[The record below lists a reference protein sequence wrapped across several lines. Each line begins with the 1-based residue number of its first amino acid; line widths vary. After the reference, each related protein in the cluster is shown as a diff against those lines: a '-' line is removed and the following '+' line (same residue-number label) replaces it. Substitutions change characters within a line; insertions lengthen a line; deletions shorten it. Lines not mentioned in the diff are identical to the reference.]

1 MMENDLAAMLS
12 MLAGPLAFGA
22 AYGGVRVG
30 LSELKATSENLA
42 RLVQRLDDRLDL
54 MSQTLAYEQ
63 KLAESQAS
71 IIVAEATSS
80 SWLTTTWRPITM
92 LVFVALVV
100 RSELTGATIPPDLWF
115 TIKLGLG
122 GYLGGRSVEKSVGAI
137 TQVMKQKDEV

>member
-1 MMENDLAAMLS
+1 MS
-12 MLAGPLAFGA
+12 GPLSFLS
-22 AYGGVRVG
+22 G
-30 LSELKATSENLA
+30 LIKPVSDLVDNLHTSDEERLEAKSVLLELQTG
-42 RLVQRLDDRLDL
+42 L

-92 LVFVALVV
+92 LTFVGLIVW
-100 RSELTGATIPPDLWF
+100 SQFTGMVIPEDLWF
-115 TIKLGLG
+115 VVKLGLG

>member
-1 MMENDLAAMLS
+1 MS
-12 MLAGPLAFGA
+12 GPLGF
-22 AYGGVRVG
+22 
-30 LSELKATSENLA
+30 LSALIKPVTEMVDNLHTSDEERLEAKAVLLQLQTG
-42 RLVQRLDDRLDL
+42 L

-92 LVFVALVV
+92 LTFVALIVW
-100 RSELTGATIPPDLWF
+100 SQFTGMEIPPDLWF
-115 TIKLGLG
+115 VVKLGLG

-137 TQVMKQKDEV
+137 TQVMKQKEQV

>member
-1 MMENDLAAMLS
+1 MS
-12 MLAGPLAFGA
+12 GPLSFLS
-22 AYGGVRVG
+22 G
-30 LSELKATSENLA
+30 LIKPVSDLVDNLHTSDEERLEAKSVLLELQTG
-42 RLVQRLDDRLDL
+42 L

-92 LVFVALVV
+92 LTFVGLIVW
-100 RSELTGATIPPDLWF
+100 SQFTGMVIPPDLWF
-115 TIKLGLG
+115 VVKLGLG